1 MNSIFLKLIG
11 AHFLITI
18 IIIVV
23 TSLAINDITYF
34 SVSVFSCFLYF
45 ISGYKLTN
53 EKTNWINYFGVC
65 AIGIVL
71 WVICFALSPDS
82 TNYKRN
88 TEAGLWF
95 FYKLYVMVNSPLNFI
110 DSLNEPYNLRKEL
123 LMLFLTPFTISVFQ
137 YLGGRLKSKKFK

>member
-23 TSLAINDITYF
+23 MGLAINDITYF
-34 SVSVFSCFLYF
+34 LVSIFSCFLYF

-53 EKTNWINYFGVC
+53 EKSNWINYFGVC
-65 AIGIVL
+65 VIGIFL

-110 DSLNEPYNLRKEL
+110 ESLNEPYNLRREL
-123 LMLFLTPFTISVFQ
+123 LILFVTPFTISLFQ
-137 YLGGRLKSKKFK
+137 YLGGRLKNKKFE

>member
-1 MNSIFLKLIG
+1 MNTIFFKLIG

-18 IIIVV
+18 ITIMVM
-23 TSLAINDITYF
+23 SLAINDITFF
-34 SVSVFSCFLYF
+34 SVIIFSCILYF
-45 ISGYKLTN
+45 VSGYKLTN
-53 EKTNWINYFGVC
+53 EKSNWKNYFGVF

-71 WVICFALSPDS
+71 WIICFGLSPDP

-110 DSLNEPYNLRKEL
+110 DTVNEPYNLRREL
-123 LMLFLTPFTISVFQ
+123 LILFLTPITISVFQ
-137 YLGGRLKSKKFK
+137 YLGGRLKSRKFE

>member
-1 MNSIFLKLIG
+1 MNIIFFKLIG

-18 IIIVV
+18 ITIMVM
-23 TSLAINDITYF
+23 SLAINDITFF
-34 SVSVFSCFLYF
+34 SVIMFSCILYF
-45 ISGYKLTN
+45 VSGYKLTN
-53 EKTNWINYFGVC
+53 EKSNWKNYFGVF

-71 WVICFALSPDS
+71 WIICFGLSPDS

-110 DSLNEPYNLRKEL
+110 DTVNEPYNLRREL
-123 LMLFLTPFTISVFQ
+123 LILFLTPITISVFQ
-137 YLGGRLKSKKFK
+137 YLGGRLKSRKFE